1 MPGLATLVTVVA
13 AVAAL
18 SVETVESATVGSP
31 AAQRAT
37 GGQTGAGEAVLD
49 CEALQTAAQEVVL
62 VAVVGM

>member
-37 GGQTGAGEAVLD
+37 GGQTGAGE
-49 CEALQTAAQEVVL
+49 EAYGL
-62 VAVVGM
+62 